1 MDQGKIVRQM
11 IGFYKTTFDSSFNAM
26 MILQEQTEKMV
37 RVLLGQAAWL
47 PEEGKAAVE
56 EWLATYKTGR
66 DEFKSTI
73 DESYKKVE
81 SYFKIYKSEDKPAG
95 GGK

>member
-26 MILQEQTEKMV
+26 MILQEQNEKMV
-37 RVLLGQAAWL
+37 KVLLNQATWF
-47 PEEGKAAVE
+47 PEEGKAVVE
-56 EWLATYKTGR
+56 EWLAAYNKGR

-81 SYFKIYKSEDKPAG
+81 SFFKIYKSEQQASGGDK
-95 GGK
+95 

>member
-1 MDQGKIVRQM
+1 MDQGKIARQM

-37 RVLLGQAAWL
+37 RVLLSQAAWF

-56 EWLATYKTGR
+56 EWLATYKKGR
-66 DEFKSTI
+66 DEFKGSI

-81 SYFKIYKSEDKPAG
+81 SYFKIYKSENQSAS

>member
-37 RVLLGQAAWL
+37 RVLLNQAAWF
-47 PEEGKAAVE
+47 PEEGKTAVE

-81 SYFKIYKSEDKPAG
+81 SYFKIYKSEDKSAG
-95 GGK
+95 GVK

>member
-1 MDQGKIVRQM
+1 MDQGKIIRQM

-37 RVLLGQAAWL
+37 RVLLSQAVWVPA
-47 PEEGKAAVE
+47 EGKAAVE
-56 EWLATYKTGR
+56 EWLAAYKNGR

-81 SYFKIYKSEDKPAG
+81 SYFKIYKSEQQKDNADQ
-95 GGK
+95 

>member
-37 RVLLGQAAWL
+37 RVLLSQAVWL

-81 SYFKIYKSEDKPAG
+81 SYFKIYKSEDKSAG